1 VDECGAVRRVIG
13 APSKSKRVPEWRLFV
28 LVIIGFVVV
37 LGSVVGGFMLEGGP
51 LLVLMQW
58 VEFLIIGGAAIGALL
73 ISAPAKLLFK
83 ILQKAI
89 SAIKGETITR
99 QVYLSLLKLV
109 YELLYKGQKEGWIAL
124 EKHIETPYESSIFNK
139 YTDLMRRNNMILFMT
154 DTFRMVIIGGI
165 APHDLEALMDG
176 DIETQHADSKR
187 PGMLL
192 QKIGDSMPGL
202 GIVAAVLGIVITMQA
217 IDGPAAEIGHKVAAA
232 LVGTFLGIFLSYGFL
247 QPLATNIDIA
257 AEQELMVYEVIKSA
271 ITAFAKGFKPIV
283 CVEFARRCIPD
294 EARPSFEEMEGY
306 VKDIK

>member
-1 VDECGAVRRVIG
+1 M
-13 APSKSKRVPEWRLFV
+13 

-73 ISAPAKLLFK
+73 ISAPAKLLLK

-124 EKHIETPYESSIFNK
+124 EKHIETPYESSIFTK
-139 YTDLMRRNNMILFMT
+139 YTDLMRRNSMILFMT

-176 DIETQHADSKR
+176 DIETQHAGSKR

-306 VKDIK
+306 VKDVK